1 MASAKEIR
9 GQIKAT
15 QNTSKITKAMEM
27 VAASKMRKAQDA
39 VTQSRAYSDG
49 INTVIANLMQAHT
62 EYPHPFLV
70 KHDEVKRVA
79 YIVVSSDK
87 GLCGGLNTNV
97 FKHAM
102 VSLKEIKETAEVEV
116 LSIGRRAGLFMKRVA
131 PLAASVEDI
140 NDAPEFSEIVG
151 VVNLAMEK
159 FLAGEYDEVRLVFNT
174 FVNTMTQTPT
184 EVQLLPCPEAKT
196 EGESGYWE
204 YPGYWDYLYEPD
216 SKAVLDGLLRRY
228 IETIVYQAVLENKAC
243 EQSARMV
250 AMKSATDNAKDIISD
265 LQITYNKARQAA
277 ITQELAE
284 ISAGAAAA

>member
-27 VAASKMRKAQDA
+27 VAASKMRKAQEA
-39 VTQSRAYSDG
+39 VTSSRSYADG
-49 INTVIANLMQAHT
+49 LHTVVANLMQSHPEYKHT
-62 EYPHPFLV
+62 FLIPR
-70 KHDEVKRVA
+70 DEVKRVA

-97 FKHAM
+97 LKHALTSM
-102 VSLKEIKETAEVEV
+102 KEVKETAEVEV
-116 LSIGRRAGLFMKRVA
+116 LNIGRRAGLFMRRVA
-131 PLAASVEDI
+131 TLAASAEDI
-140 NDAPEFSEIVG
+140 NDEPEFSEILG
-151 VVNLAMEK
+151 VVSLAVDK
-159 FLAGEYDEVRLVFNT
+159 FIKGEYDEVRLVYNT

-184 EVQLLPCPEAKT
+184 EMKLLPCPEPEA
-196 EGESGYWE
+196 ESRS
-204 YPGYWDYLYEPD
+204 GYWDYLYEPD
-216 SKAVLDGLLRRY
+216 SKVVLDGLLRRY
-228 IETIVYQAVLENKAC
+228 VETIVYQAVLENKAC

-284 ISAGAAAA
+284 ICAGAAAA

>member
-49 INTVIANLMQAHT
+49 INTVIANLMQAHP

-70 KHDEVKRVA
+70 KRDTIKRVA

-87 GLCGGLNTNV
+87 GLCGGLNTNM
-97 FKHAM
+97 FRHALI
-102 VSLKEIKETAEVEV
+102 SLKEIKKDADVEV
-116 LSIGRRAGLFMKRVA
+116 LTIGRRAGLFMKRVA
-131 PLAASVEDI
+131 TLVASVEDI
-140 NDAPEFSEIVG
+140 NDSPEFSEIVG
-151 VVNLAMEK
+151 VVNMAMEK
-159 FLAGEYDEVRLVFNT
+159 FLAGDYDEVRLVYNT
-174 FVNTMTQTPT
+174 FVNTMTQAPT
-184 EVQLLPCPEAKT
+184 EVQLLPCPESKA
-196 EGESGYWE
+196 EERS
-204 YPGYWDYLYEPD
+204 GYWDYIYEPD
-216 SKAVLDGLLRRY
+216 SKEVLDGLLRRY

-250 AMKSATDNAKDIISD
+250 AMKSATDSAKDIISD

>member
-1 MASAKEIR
+1 
-9 GQIKAT
+9 
-15 QNTSKITKAMEM
+15 
-27 VAASKMRKAQDA
+27 
-39 VTQSRAYSDG
+39 
-49 INTVIANLMQAHT
+49 
-62 EYPHPFLV
+62 
-70 KHDEVKRVA
+70 
-79 YIVVSSDK
+79 
-87 GLCGGLNTNV
+87 
-97 FKHAM
+97 M
-102 VSLKEIKETAEVEV
+102 VSLKEVKETADVEV

-151 VVNLAMEK
+151 VVNMAMEK
-159 FLAGEYDEVRLVFNT
+159 FLDGEYDEVRLVFNT

-184 EVQLLPCPEAKT
+184 EVQLLPCPTAEA
-196 EGESGYWE
+196 EDRS
-204 YPGYWDYLYEPD
+204 GYWDYLYEPD